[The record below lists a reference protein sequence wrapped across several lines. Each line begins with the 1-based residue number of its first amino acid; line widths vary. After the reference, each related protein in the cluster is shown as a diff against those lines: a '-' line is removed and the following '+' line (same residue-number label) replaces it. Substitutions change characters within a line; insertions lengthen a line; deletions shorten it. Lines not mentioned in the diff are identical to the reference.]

1 MSFRRAGL
9 GRTVCSIVCNDDHR
23 LARVHRPSPVITTII
38 VAVAAHAAVHRFDA
52 LALEYARTYE
62 QLERLMLKRT
72 DTRIDTMA
80 EKADDDFVAAAEG
93 VISIQNEAW
102 MSRNLSLR
110 SKDPGTETPPTL
122 RAPRDRRDPFH
133 RCSYPNLISGLSSG
147 TVRINCV
154 GN

>member
-1 MSFRRAGL
+1 MKHRADLCRFAERALAALALLLSFATTITGWQ
-9 GRTVCSIVCNDDHR
+9 GFT
-23 LARVHRPSPVITTII
+23 AWSPVITTII

-52 LALEYARTYE
+52 LALENARTYE

-102 MSRNLSLR
+102 MSRNLSAAG
-110 SKDPGTETPPTL
+110 SKDPG
-122 RAPRDRRDPFH
+122 D
-133 RCSYPNLISGLSSG
+133 
-147 TVRINCV
+147 
-154 GN
+154 